1 MGKTI
6 LKKTLMRSDAVKF
19 LETGKTG
26 LINGF
31 VSSRT
36 GRAFKAFLVLGEGGK
51 LRVRP
56 PRRKAHQSQN
66 RSSSED
72 QAGGGQGRGV
82 RHVLP
87 SGPV

>member
-36 GRAFKAFLVLGEGGK
+36 NRAFKAFLVLGEGGK
-51 LRVRP
+51 VNFEFA
-56 PRRKAHQSQN
+56 PRAEKPTKAKIAAAVKTK
-66 RSSSED
+66 
-72 QAGGGQGRGV
+72 QAADKDGE
-82 RHVLP
+82 
-87 SGPV
+87 